1 MVSGWSPHSLY
12 TPLRLRVK
20 TCKAPH
26 LPHLPTWLP
35 LLPDNQSANSDST
48 AVGGGKPCRG
58 DDSIPNQT
66 WCYMALL
73 HHLKAITSSMMV
85 LRQDIQL
92 IISESSDHIRVWKG
106 TVISA
111 CMIPTLG

>member
-1 MVSGWSPHSLY
+1 
-12 TPLRLRVK
+12 
-20 TCKAPH
+20 
-26 LPHLPTWLP
+26 
-35 LLPDNQSANSDST
+35 
-48 AVGGGKPCRG
+48 
-58 DDSIPNQT
+58 
-66 WCYMALL
+66 MALL